1 MHDCVY
7 YSVYMLKMYLQNEH
21 SVKTEE
27 TKTKAYTASRAT
39 SRLLLDQSVEI
50 DAVKGLAKAAAAAIV
65 LRVLA
70 KCALDTS
77 SRLFA
82 RSHGVACSLHVSL
95 QCGWAALPLQT
106 DRGDLR
112 QGQTRRGASLQQSRA
127 YTVRQYRL
135 ALDATT
141 TQQARI
147 VE

>member
-50 DAVKGLAKAAAAAIV
+50 DAVKGLAKAAAAIV

-70 KCALDTS
+70 KCALDT
-77 SRLFA
+77 
-82 RSHGVACSLHVSL
+82 
-95 QCGWAALPLQT
+95 
-106 DRGDLR
+106 
-112 QGQTRRGASLQQSRA
+112 
-127 YTVRQYRL
+127 
-135 ALDATT
+135 
-141 TQQARI
+141 
-147 VE
+147 